1 MWRVSSCDFDDRF
14 LNAYILIKFV
24 PLSIFPFLYCK
35 FTSDAASISMLFKH
49 QILNRIAFTPASVY
63 AHKIACEYNP
73 YESKMIR
80 TSKIFQEKRLVY
92 FLPSHCAIYLLFLEK
107 IFVFGWIL
115 SFTDQMMD
123 RAPLTERGWT
133 NNNYASVADIKFQW
147 LCLFYLHMKT
157 FTQTWNS

>member
-80 TSKIFQEKRLVY
+80 TSKNFQEKRLVY
-92 FLPSHCAIYLLFLEK
+92 FFAESLRHLFI
-107 IFVFGWIL
+107 IFGENFR
-115 SFTDQMMD
+115 F
-123 RAPLTERGWT
+123 
-133 NNNYASVADIKFQW
+133 W
-147 LCLFYLHMKT
+147 LNFEFH
-157 FTQTWNS
+157 